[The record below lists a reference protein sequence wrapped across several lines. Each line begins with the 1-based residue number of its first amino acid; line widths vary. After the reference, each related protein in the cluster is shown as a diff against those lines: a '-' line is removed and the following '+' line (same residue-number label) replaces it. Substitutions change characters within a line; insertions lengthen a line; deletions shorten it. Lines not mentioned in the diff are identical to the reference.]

1 MDESGKTIRID
12 SVKRDLTAVCFRKW
26 AYSLVSGKGITYL
39 SHLWRRAEKL
49 HFSSVPHWHPG
60 SGQDWNCLVVQ
71 STVDHVELNSG
82 WGTPQCSRRHYKIQR
97 CYSTLTLIWK
107 SQYLSKTECRENTG
121 WGLWLAE
128 WRTLREYRWGI
139 KAGLTLG
146 SRYPRNMVS
155 LVTLCG
161 APVGTISENLWISW
175 MTASVYGILV
185 RSSRVGSRCEPIT
198 WSISFWTFSA
208 QKRWNVY
215 LCYWLCS
222 NGIVF

>member
-1 MDESGKTIRID
+1 MK
-12 SVKRDLTAVCFRKW
+12 
-26 AYSLVSGKGITYL
+26 
-39 SHLWRRAEKL
+39 
-49 HFSSVPHWHPG
+49 
-60 SGQDWNCLVVQ
+60 NC
-71 STVDHVELNSG
+71 
-82 WGTPQCSRRHYKIQR
+82 
-97 CYSTLTLIWK
+97 
-107 SQYLSKTECRENTG
+107 QYLSKTECRENTG

-128 WRTLREYRWGI
+128 WRTLREYWWGI

-161 APVGTISENLWISW
+161 TPIGIRSENLWISW

-208 QKRWNVY
+208 QKEEIIDSIPFLEVMHSDPVFWDPTTQEQFRARR
-215 LCYWLCS
+215 LCWGRHSALLGAHTCASLKDLSLQSCLEPVTVSSQQAPALLVKERKGKPSIRSHFYC
-222 NGIVF
+222 